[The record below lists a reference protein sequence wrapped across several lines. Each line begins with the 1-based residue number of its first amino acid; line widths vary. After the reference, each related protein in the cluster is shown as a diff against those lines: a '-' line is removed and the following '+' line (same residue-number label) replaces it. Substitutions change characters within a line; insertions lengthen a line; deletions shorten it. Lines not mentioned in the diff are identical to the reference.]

1 MYSGHSPPPVSNTAI
16 QRVRKIAR
24 PVLAVVFGLMT
35 LIAVAGFFLPSSMT
49 VRGEITVNAGE
60 ETLRSKVAD
69 LKQWPKWGPWFQ
81 KDPFCQTAFPEA
93 ARGAGAL
100 MQWTSSEYGEG
111 KLKVLSERP
120 GAVAIAVEFSGRG
133 RAEGRWTFTPAAE
146 GQTKVAVELQA
157 DFGQNTGRRWWGLIY
172 RSSIQNDVQEMLQS
186 LKSAAENG
194 ASFPD

>member
-1 MYSGHSPPPVSNTAI
+1 MIIV
-16 QRVRKIAR
+16 
-24 PVLAVVFGLMT
+24 
-35 LIAVAGFFLPSSMT
+35 AVAGFFLPSSMT
-49 VRGEITVNAGE
+49 VSGEITVNAGE
-60 ETLRSKVAD
+60 EALRAKVAD

-81 KDPFCQTAFPEA
+81 KDPFCESSFSDST
-93 ARGAGAL
+93 RGVGAL
-100 MQWTSSEYGEG
+100 MQWNSQEFGTG

-133 RAEGRWTFTPAAE
+133 RAEGRWEFTAAPA
-146 GQTKVAVELQA
+146 GQTKITVELQA

-172 RSSIQNDVQEMLQS
+172 RSSIEKDVQEMLQS